1 MPSNSAGTKRPSA
14 SSIPEER
21 VPSVG
26 DRAARAPTV
35 DTVAVAVSLPVE
47 TVPTEQVAAGLTAGA
62 MLHVKVTPA
71 GSNPFDG
78 VMVMLDVADWPGVTE
93 DGEKTEAARVK
104 SAVTLMALEVLAL
117 KLPSPT

>member
-1 MPSNSAGTKRPSA
+1 
-14 SSIPEER
+14 
-21 VPSVG
+21 
-26 DRAARAPTV
+26 
-35 DTVAVAVSLPVE
+35 
-47 TVPTEQVAAGLTAGA
+47 